1 MVRCLLLN
9 GVNRWT
15 NTLSFINVNF
25 TFVKQNCKIAVRSNE
40 TSWVLNASWVYE
52 DLNTELGVSTWQK
65 QLMTKQMWRWVWN
78 MAWWHTWAVKQ
89 RQVWTVEQR
98 TRSCRVSFHGH
109 SRRGMGGHLEY
120 KMAVT
125 ITGSTKVRPRTSG
138 TTRLGETTRLGTLGR
153 WRGSLD
159 GRRLWRGGLDLRR
172 FWCGG

>member
-1 MVRCLLLN
+1 
-9 GVNRWT
+9 
-15 NTLSFINVNF
+15 
-25 TFVKQNCKIAVRSNE
+25 
-40 TSWVLNASWVYE
+40 
-52 DLNTELGVSTWQK
+52 
-65 QLMTKQMWRWVWN
+65 MWRWVWN

-153 WRGSLD
+153 WHGSLD

-172 FWCGG
+172 FWCGGQYEIICNSHSKQGTAQQQGIVNIWLEPEQHSQASSSFTSHLSNSEHCLTMPHH